1 MTERTAK
8 YLAVADTLKREI
20 LNGKYESHERFPSEE
35 TLARRFGA
43 SRPTV
48 ERALRELKR
57 EGLLESRSGS
67 GSYLTFAARNATG
80 ALGVIAPDYHKI
92 DFFTDLCDGIASA
105 ARAAGYDTLLGD
117 VSAPE
122 ARDRGRWAL
131 DIANDV
137 GPSPSK
143 MLMRL
148 RLDEAKR
155 LMAAPDLTL
164 AEIAARLGY
173 CNAATLR
180 RDRPT
185 SLRTVCRSNTNYG
198 ERHSRLSW

>member
-1 MTERTAK
+1 MKEHTAK

-20 LNGKYESHERFPSEE
+20 LNGKYESNERFPSEE
-35 TLARRFGA
+35 ALARRFGA

-122 ARDRGRWAL
+122 AHDRGR
-131 DIANDV
+131 
-137 GPSPSK
+137 
-143 MLMRL
+143 
-148 RLDEAKR
+148 
-155 LMAAPDLTL
+155 
-164 AEIAARLGY
+164 
-173 CNAATLR
+173 
-180 RDRPT
+180 
-185 SLRTVCRSNTNYG
+185 
-198 ERHSRLSW
+198 

>member
-35 TLARRFGA
+35 ALARRFGA

-131 DIANDV
+131 DIAKALRRET
-137 GPSPSK
+137 SPSSSS
-143 MLMRL
+143 
-148 RLDEAKR
+148 
-155 LMAAPDLTL
+155 T
-164 AEIAARLGY
+164 
-173 CNAATLR
+173 ATTCR
-180 RDRPT
+180 RRREVRTT
-185 SLRTVCRSNTNYG
+185 SWASTTCRRATG
-198 ERHSRLSW
+198 SRST